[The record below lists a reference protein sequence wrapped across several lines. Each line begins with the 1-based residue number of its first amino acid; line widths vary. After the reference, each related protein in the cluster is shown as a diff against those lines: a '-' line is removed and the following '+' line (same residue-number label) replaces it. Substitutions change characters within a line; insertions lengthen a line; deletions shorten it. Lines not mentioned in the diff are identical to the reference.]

1 MSLDPAN
8 ANTYADGSVVG
19 TLNGLY
25 KEQYADKVKQLVPDH
40 TKMVQS
46 VPFSKSEK
54 LGANYNEPVIL
65 GLEGGITYGGSEGN
79 AFALND
85 IISFPMKNASIKGHE
100 MVLRSGISIGAISR
114 SMSSGAI
121 ERAMDLL
128 LGNMLKSMYHRLEIQ
143 LIHGQSGIGSVSEN
157 IKDDAAEGTQ
167 FPIAGTTIYL
177 TKDQWAAGIWNGT
190 TKSKIEFVDSAVS
203 QSHGEAT
210 ITGYSLKDRSIT
222 VDALPTLNGGPAIDD
237 KIFFK
242 GAVEAGVTP
251 LYKEFKGLESIAQET
266 VELFGIPNANEPLFQ
281 GNIVAVGDEVT
292 GDPAVLSFEKIEDG
306 IASMVEKGLGEE
318 EVSCYV
324 NPKSWKNLMTE
335 QDAKRVFDSSYKK
348 EAEAGHSALKFY
360 GQNGT
365 IKIVSSTFVKE
376 GQAFLCVD
384 KELRRVGSSDVDFK
398 LPGRSDEYFKL
409 MENANGV
416 EIRCYTDQALFTARP
431 SSITVLTLIKS

>member
-1 MSLDPAN
+1 MSSHELNPAN

-46 VPFSKSEK
+46 IPFSKSEK

-65 GLEGGITYGGSEGN
+65 GLEGGITYGGSEGD

-143 LIHGQSGIGSVSEN
+143 LIHGQSGIGVVDSVAGQVAA
-157 IKDDAAEGTQ
+157 IKAQE
-167 FPIAGTTIYL
+167 
-177 TKDQWAAGIWNGT
+177 WAAGIWNGT
-190 TKSKIEFVDSAVS
+190 TKSKIDIFDSSLTTLKGTYVIS
-203 QSHGEAT
+203 
-210 ITGYSLKDRSIT
+210 GYSLKDKTIT
-222 VDALPTLNGGPAIDD
+222 LVGDLATPAVGDGD
-237 KIFFK
+237 KIFFH
-242 GAVEAGVTP
+242 GAYEAGAGP
-251 LYKEFKGLESIAQET
+251 REFRGLDSIAREPSS
-266 VELFGIPNANEPLFQ
+266 LFGISNVNEPLFQ
-281 GNIVAVGDEVT
+281 GNIVDVGDNA
-292 GDPAVLSFEKIEDG
+292 GAPAVLSFEKIEDG
-306 IASMVEKGLGEE
+306 IAAMVEKGLGEE
-318 EVSCYV
+318 EVTCYV

-335 QDAKRVFDSSYKK
+335 QDAKRVFDSSYQKDS
-348 EAEAGHSALKFY
+348 ERGHSSLKFY

-431 SSITVLTLIKS
+431 SSITVLQYIASEA

>member
-1 MSLDPAN
+1 MALDPQN
-8 ANTYADGSVVG
+8 AHSPVD

-25 KEQYADKVKQLVPDH
+25 KEKYADKVKQLVPDH
-40 TKMVQS
+40 TKMVS
-46 VPFSKSEK
+46 SIPFSKSEK

-65 GLEGGITYGGSEGN
+65 GLEGGITYGGSEGD

-143 LIHGQSGIGSVSEN
+143 LIHGQSGIGVVGA
-157 IKDDAAEGTQ
+157 DATS
-167 FPIAGTTIYL
+167 TTLSI
-177 TKDQWAAGIWNGT
+177 DPQSWAAGIWNGT
-190 TKSKIEFVDSAVS
+190 TKSKIDIFDSTLGPA
-203 QSHGEAT
+203 SHRGTYT
-210 ITGYSLKDRSIT
+210 IAGYSLKDRTIT
-222 VDALPTLNGGPAIDD
+222 VSGSDPVADGVLATDV
-237 KIFFK
+237 IFFE
-242 GAVEAGVTP
+242 GAYRDAAGNVGAR
-251 LYKEFKGLESIAQET
+251 EFKGLDSIARET
-266 VELFGIPNANEPLFQ
+266 TSLFGIANANEPLFQ
-281 GNIVAVGDEVT
+281 GNVVDVGANA
-292 GDPAVLSFEKIEDG
+292 GAPAVLSFEKIEDG

-318 EVSCYV
+318 EVCCYV

-348 EAEAGHSALKFY
+348 EAEAGHSSLKFY

-376 GQAFLCVD
+376 GQAFLCVE

-398 LPGRSDEYFKL
+398 LPGRQDEYFKL

-416 EIRCYTDQALFTARP
+416 ELRCYTDQALFTARP
-431 SSITVLTLIKS
+431 SAITVLQYIKSEA